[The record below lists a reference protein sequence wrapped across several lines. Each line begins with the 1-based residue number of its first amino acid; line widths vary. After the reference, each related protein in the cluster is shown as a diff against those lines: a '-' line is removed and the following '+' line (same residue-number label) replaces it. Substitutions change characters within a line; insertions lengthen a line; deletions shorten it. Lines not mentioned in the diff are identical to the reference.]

1 MKRVVYLKNVNFSY
15 RVFKNQKS
23 SLRDLTKEVLSGS
36 AKLTTYHALTNIS
49 LDVFSGE
56 VLGVIGHNGA
66 GKSTLLKI
74 IARVLPPTSGEI
86 SIHGSIAPLIEL
98 GAGFHPEMSGNEN
111 VILYSAF
118 LGRDS
123 RVVKNR
129 LLEISDWAGV
139 TDHMDFPVKSFSS
152 GMVARLA
159 FATATDGNSDILLID
174 EILSVGDSDF
184 QAKSKTRIN
193 SLISNGTT
201 VVFVSHDLVLVQE
214 ICTRVIWLDHGQIKS
229 IGKPAEVISAYEAGN

>member
-1 MKRVVYLKNVNFSY
+1 
-15 RVFKNQKS
+15 
-23 SLRDLTKEVLSGS
+23 
-36 AKLTTYHALTNIS
+36 
-49 LDVFSGE
+49 
-56 VLGVIGHNGA
+56 
-66 GKSTLLKI
+66 
-74 IARVLPPTSGEI
+74 
-86 SIHGSIAPLIEL
+86 
-98 GAGFHPEMSGNEN
+98 
-111 VILYSAF
+111 
-118 LGRDS
+118 
-123 RVVKNR
+123 
-129 LLEISDWAGV
+129 
-139 TDHMDFPVKSFSS
+139 
-152 GMVARLA
+152 MVARLA

>member
-1 MKRVVYLKNVNFSY
+1 MNRVICLKNVNFSY
-15 RVFKNQKS
+15 RVFKNKKS
-23 SLRDLTKEVLSGS
+23 SLRDLTKEVFSGS
-36 AKLTTYHALTNIS
+36 AKLTTYHALTDVTLN
-49 LDVFSGE
+49 VFSGE

-74 IARVLPPTSGEI
+74 LARVLPPTSGEI
-86 SIHGSIAPLIEL
+86 SIEGTIAPLIEL
-98 GAGFHPEMSGNEN
+98 GAGFHPEMSGDEN
-111 VILYSAF
+111 VLLYSAF
-118 LGRDS
+118 LGRDT

-139 TDHMDFPVKSFSS
+139 TDHMDFPIKSFSS

-184 QAKSKTRIN
+184 QTKSKTRIG

-201 VVFVSHDLVLVQE
+201 VVFVSHDLALVQE

-229 IGKPAEVISAYEAGN
+229 IGKPAEVIAAYEAG